1 MALDREVVDAVRDMD
16 EHELRRLMML
26 ATARLDKSG
35 VSVANGV
42 ERGFR
47 LREQMI
53 RCGKP
58 NCGRC
63 PHGPYWY
70 AYWREDGRRRS
81 RYIGRL
87 EDIDRDQDSPNPTD
101 IVN

>member
-1 MALDREVVDAVRDMD
+1 MSLDREIVDAVRDMD

-26 ATARLDKSG
+26 ATARLEKSG
-35 VSVANGV
+35 VSLANGV
-42 ERGFR
+42 DRGFR

-58 NCGRC
+58 SCGRC

-87 EDIDRDQDSPNPTD
+87 QDITGGRDSAYPTD
-101 IVN
+101 IAN